1 MQLACEGVWDVSNH
15 NMYDLAYKWTHQHT
29 LKDWKYVR
37 LQDPACVQ
45 LGYLTQIQ
53 LAPTFQQFVPSQVL
67 RSSMVKKVC
76 VSDNVLQETLVLRNI
91 ILIDTLQIDMN
102 ATIHSDTHTFGN
114 SSVNGSPELQ
124 QKNKL
129 LLAPLSKYR
138 AADRTASC
146 MLRRIDQL

>member
-1 MQLACEGVWDVSNH
+1 
-15 NMYDLAYKWTHQHT
+15 
-29 LKDWKYVR
+29 
-37 LQDPACVQ
+37 VQ
-45 LGYLTQIQ
+45 LSYLTQIQ

-129 LLAPLSKYR
+129 LLAQLSKYR